1 MEWVVWLDKHPGAA
15 TVISTL
21 LLVIFTAVI
30 AVATVAYVLVTRN
43 LWKATLDTASR
54 TEELA
59 RQSRDALKLQVLV
72 TILEGDHPVLEA
84 AGVPPEWTALRRP
97 KANELRAL
105 FEAAFPALWN
115 EIEKNLKDAIE
126 TVQLEVA
133 AESDPHP
140 R

>member
-1 MEWVVWLDKHPGAA
+1 MVFSAVASASA
-15 TVISTL
+15 TV
-21 LLVIFTAVI
+21 VI
-30 AVATVAYVLVTRN
+30 AGATVVYVMVTRN
-43 LWKATLDTASR
+43 LWKATLDTAYR

-133 AESDPHP
+133 AESDPHA